1 VVLKSNLPLAREPTS
16 LERSRSKAIIYE
28 EIMIRVVVAEDHHI
42 IREGIV
48 KLLEDFGQIQVIG
61 EADNG
66 ADAIRLTH
74 QLQPD
79 VLVLDIS
86 MPQVDGIEVLKEIQ
100 NDKPRPKVVIL
111 SIHADLALVQHA
123 LELGALGYVLKQS
136 ASEEFADAVRA
147 VNRGSV
153 YLSSG
158 VSHMLTGYSLKQQ
171 SQNPMDRLSPRERE
185 VVAKIVEGQSTKE
198 IAADL
203 NTSVKTV
210 EKQRRDA
217 MRKLDVDSIASLVR
231 VCLQLGLK
239 N

>member
-1 VVLKSNLPLAREPTS
+1 
-16 LERSRSKAIIYE
+16 
-28 EIMIRVVVAEDHHI
+28 MIRVVVAEDHHI

-111 SIHADLALVQHA
+111 SIHADLSLVQHA

-217 MRKLDVDSIASLVR
+217 MQKLDVDSIASLVR

>member
-1 VVLKSNLPLAREPTS
+1 
-16 LERSRSKAIIYE
+16 
-28 EIMIRVVVAEDHHI
+28 MIRVVVAEDHHI

>member
-1 VVLKSNLPLAREPTS
+1 
-16 LERSRSKAIIYE
+16 
-28 EIMIRVVVAEDHHI
+28 MIRVVVAEDQHI
-42 IREGIV
+42 IREGIC

-61 EADNG
+61 QADNG
-66 ADAIRLTH
+66 VSAIR
-74 QLQPD
+74 QVRELQPD

-86 MPQVDGIEVLKEIQ
+86 MPQLDGISVLKEIRDF
-100 NDKPRPKVVIL
+100 NPKPKVVIL
-111 SIHADLALVQHA
+111 SMHADLALVQQA

-158 VSHMLTGYSLKQQ
+158 VSHMLTGFSLKQR
-171 SQNPMDRLSPRERE
+171 SQNPLDRLSPRECE
-185 VVAKIVEGQSTKE
+185 VVTMIVDGRSTKE

-203 NTSVKTV
+203 HTSVKTV

-217 MRKLDVDSIASLVR
+217 MRKLDVDGIASLVR
-231 VCLQLGLK
+231 VCLQLGIKHEEPHADSLQ
-239 N
+239 

>member
-1 VVLKSNLPLAREPTS
+1 
-16 LERSRSKAIIYE
+16 
-28 EIMIRVVVAEDHHI
+28 MIRVVVAEDHHI

-66 ADAIRLTH
+66 ADAIRLTRE
-74 QLQPD
+74 LQPD

-100 NDKPRPKVVIL
+100 SDKPRPKVVIL

-158 VSHMLTGYSLKQQ
+158 VSHMLIGYSLKQQ

-185 VVAKIVEGQSTKE
+185 VVAKIVEGRSTKE

-203 NTSVKTV
+203 HTSVKTV